1 MNNIFYFFRGFWK
14 QYGVAIKKDFKKII
28 HIWLMLW
35 VFIAWCFLGYHFI
48 GNSINY
54 LIEQRAHYSEVSK
67 SLLSLIYLV
76 FFSSGYVS
84 ASILIARFE
93 KVIRELFGTS
103 TEIKALLI
111 NGYQQSVKASKSWF
125 ISTTNKG
132 KTNDK

>member
-76 FFSSGYVS
+76 FFSYGYVI

-93 KVIRELFGTS
+93 KVIPKLYGASCKF
-103 TEIKALLI
+103 KNLLI
-111 NGYQQSVKASKSWF
+111 NDYKQSMKASRSWF
-125 ISTTNKG
+125 ISVTKKG
-132 KTNDK
+132 KTNDE